1 MLLNRLSITISI
13 TVLSVLMSCSP
24 YFRQPMRMKNS
35 RLGAETP
42 QFKELVSLPAPKE
55 KIVVAVYK
63 FRDQTGQYKA
73 SEVGSSWST
82 AVTQGSTSILL
93 RAVEESG
100 WFIPIERESLS
111 NLLNERKIIR
121 SSRASYST
129 GEDNKEQAL
138 LPPLLFAGILLEG
151 GIISFDSNI
160 LTGGA
165 GARYFGTGAS
175 TQYREDR
182 VTIYLRAVST
192 SNGRILKTVYTS
204 KTILSQKID
213 VGIFR
218 FVKIKRLL
226 EAETGFTYNE
236 PGEMAIKE
244 AIEKA
249 VISLVI
255 EGIQDNLWTVENPEE
270 VLNHGIIANYKEE
283 KNTNQN
289 VDVYGDETRE
299 RRGKLGINFSGGAFY
314 YNGDISGTKILPAI
328 ELAVNFPSNKPWSGS
343 VGAGYGQLG
352 TENGYRSTIAYG
364 DLSFQYR
371 FFNLHRYSPYIKIG
385 GGTLSEV
392 ESNIDVETRFN
403 SAYHLYGL
411 GELGGE
417 YLIKDNLGLSAGV
430 TFRGL
435 LNDEL
440 DRIEQGKFNDF
451 IWQLKVG
458 LSFYLFE

>member
-1 MLLNRLSITISI
+1 MFSTKTCLFLFILLLS
-13 TVLSVLMSCSP
+13 LANCSP
-24 YFRQPMRMKNS
+24 YFQQPLRMKES

-42 QFKELVSLPAPKE
+42 EFQELISLPPPKE
-55 KIVVAVYK
+55 KIVAAVYK

-73 SEVGSSWST
+73 SDAGTSWST

-100 WFIPIERESLS
+100 WFVPIERESLS

-121 SSRASYST
+121 SSRATYGQDESKDQS
-129 GEDNKEQAL
+129 L

-151 GIISFDSNI
+151 GIVSFDSNI

-165 GARYFGTGAS
+165 GARYFGAGTS

-213 VGIFR
+213 VAFFR

-249 VISLVI
+249 VISLIV
-255 EGIQDNLWTVENPEE
+255 EGIKDGLWAAKDPE
-270 VLNHGIIANYKEE
+270 ANKSLLSSYLDE
-283 KNTNQN
+283 KTTNQAIG
-289 VDVYGDETRE
+289 VYGDELKE
-299 RRGKLGINFSGGAFY
+299 RRGKMGINFSGAALY
-314 YNGDISGTKILPAI
+314 YNGDISNTQILPAGEI
-328 ELAVNFPSNKPWSGS
+328 GLNFPANASLSGS
-343 VGAGYGQLG
+343 LSVGYGQLG
-352 TENGYRSTIAYG
+352 TQLGYKSTLGYS
-364 DLSFQYR
+364 DVSMQYR
-371 FFNLHRYSPYIKIG
+371 FFNLQRYSPYVKLGLGI
-385 GGTLSEV
+385 LSEV
-392 ESNIDVETRFN
+392 ENNISSEVNFSSSFYT
-403 SAYHLYGL
+403 YGL
-411 GELGGE
+411 GEAGYE
-417 YLIKDNLGLSAGV
+417 YLFNDRLGMNGGVSFKGLFTDNLDQV
-430 TFRGL
+430 H
-435 LNDEL
+435 
-440 DRIEQGKFNDF
+440 QGKYNDF
-451 IWQLKVG
+451 IWQAKLGITV
-458 LSFYLFE
+458 YLGK

>member
-1 MLLNRLSITISI
+1 MSSIRARGCTLFLF
-13 TVLSVLMSCSP
+13 TFLTGCAP
-24 YFRQPMRMKNS
+24 YFQQPLRMKES

-42 QFKELVSLPAPKE
+42 QFQDLVSLPAPKE
-55 KIVVAVYK
+55 KIVAAVYK

-73 SEVGSSWST
+73 SEVGASWST

-100 WFIPIERESLS
+100 WFVPIERESLS

-121 SSRASYST
+121 SSRASY
-129 GEDNKEQAL
+129 GQEDKDQAL

-151 GIISFDSNI
+151 GIVSFDTNI

-165 GARYFGTGAS
+165 GARYFGAGAS

-213 VGIFR
+213 VGFFR
-218 FVKIKRLL
+218 FVKVKHLL

-255 EGIQDNLWTVENPEE
+255 EGVKDGLWAVKDPVAGETLLKSYIDEKT
-270 VLNHGIIANYKEE
+270 AN
-283 KNTNQN
+283 QSIG
-289 VDVYGDETRE
+289 VYGNELRD
-299 RRGKLGINFSGGAFY
+299 RRGTFGLNLSGGAFY
-314 YNGDISGTKILPAI
+314 YNGDISDATLLPVGEFGFDFA
-328 ELAVNFPSNKPWSGS
+328 ANKPFSFS
-343 VGAGYGQLG
+343 LTAGYGRLG
-352 TENGYRSTIAYG
+352 TREGYQSTLGYSDI
-364 DLSFQYR
+364 SIRYR
-371 FFNLHRYSPYIKIG
+371 FFNQQRHSPYLKAG
-385 GGTLSEV
+385 AGLLSEV
-392 ESNIDVETRFN
+392 ENNINPEVSFSTSFY
-403 SAYHLYGL
+403 SYGL
-411 GELGGE
+411 AEAGYE
-417 YLIKDNLGLSAGV
+417 YLLSDGVGLNGGV
-430 TFRGL
+430 NFKGL
-435 LNDEL
+435 FTDDLDEVP
-440 DRIEQGKFNDF
+440 QGKYNDF
-451 IWQLKVG
+451 IWQAKIG
-458 LSFYLFE
+458 LTLYLGK

>member
-1 MLLNRLSITISI
+1 MFSKNNICLGVLFSILSG
-13 TVLSVLMSCSP
+13 CSP
-24 YFRQPMRMKNS
+24 YFQQPLRMKDS

-42 QFKELVSLPAPKE
+42 QFQDLVSLPEPKE
-55 KIVVAVYK
+55 KIVAAVYK

-73 SEVGSSWST
+73 SDVGSSWST

-100 WFIPIERESLS
+100 WFVPIERESLS

-129 GEDNKEQAL
+129 DESKDQSL

-151 GIISFDSNI
+151 GIVSFDSNI

-165 GARYFGTGAS
+165 GARYFGAGAS

-213 VGIFR
+213 VGFFR
-218 FVKIKRLL
+218 FVKVKRLL

-249 VISLVI
+249 VISLVL
-255 EGIQDNLWTVENPEE
+255 EGVKDGLWAVKEPEAGKQ
-270 VLNHGIIANYKEE
+270 VLQNYLDEKTAN
-283 KNTNQN
+283 QSIG
-289 VDVYGDETRE
+289 VYGNELRE
-299 RRGKLGINFSGGAFY
+299 RRGKIGIQVSGGAFY
-314 YNGDISGTKILPAI
+314 YNGDIADAKVLPVG
-328 ELAVNFPSNKPWSGS
+328 ELGLQYPGNRPLSISLT
-343 VGAGYGQLG
+343 AGYGKVG
-352 TENGYRSTIAYG
+352 TELGYQSTVGYS
-364 DLSFQYR
+364 DVSLLYR
-371 FFNLHRYSPYIKIG
+371 FFNFQRYSPYVKIG
-385 GGTLSEV
+385 GGLLSEI
-392 ESNIDVETRFN
+392 ENNINAEVSFS
-403 SAYHLYGL
+403 SAFYPYASAEAGY
-411 GELGGE
+411 E
-417 YLIKDNLGLSAGV
+417 YLVNDRLGLHGGV
-430 TFRGL
+430 NFKGL
-435 LNDEL
+435 FTDEL
-440 DRIEQGKFNDF
+440 DEVPQGKYNDF
-451 IWQLKVG
+451 IWQAKVG
-458 LSFYLFE
+458 LIFYLGD

>member
-1 MLLNRLSITISI
+1 MFSRRIPFIVSWSLLTLAG
-13 TVLSVLMSCSP
+13 CAP
-24 YFRQPMRMKNS
+24 YFQQPLRMQES

-42 QFKELVSLPAPKE
+42 RFQELISLPPPKE
-55 KIVVAVYK
+55 KIVAAVYK

-73 SEVGSSWST
+73 SDVGTSWST

-93 RAVEESG
+93 RAIEESG

-121 SSRASYST
+121 SSRATYAPD
-129 GEDNKEQAL
+129 ENKDQSL

-151 GIISFDSNI
+151 GIVSFDSNI

-165 GARYFGTGAS
+165 GARYFGAGAS

-213 VGIFR
+213 VNLFR
-218 FVKIKRLL
+218 FVKVKRLL

-249 VISLVI
+249 VIGLII
-255 EGIQDNLWTVENPEE
+255 EGIKDGLWAARDADDGTKLIKE
-270 VLNHGIIANYKEE
+270 YQEE
-283 KNTNQN
+283 KNENQSIGVFGN
-289 VDVYGDETRE
+289 ELRE

-314 YNGDISGTKILPAI
+314 YNGDISDTEILPVGEI
-328 ELAVNFPSNKPWSGS
+328 GFDFPASSSLSGVLS
-343 VGAGYGQLG
+343 AGYGKLGTQLG
-352 TENGYRSTIAYG
+352 YQSTVGYS
-364 DLSFQYR
+364 DLSLRYR
-371 FFNLHRYSPYIKIG
+371 FFNLQRYSPYIKLG
-385 GGTLSEV
+385 VGVLSEV
-392 ESNIDVETRFN
+392 ENNIN
-403 SAYHLYGL
+403 SEISFSSAFYSYGL
-411 GELGGE
+411 AEAGYE
-417 YLIKDNLGLSAGV
+417 YLINDRLGLNGGVSFKGLFSDNL
-430 TFRGL
+430 
-435 LNDEL
+435 DEVH
-440 DRIEQGKFNDF
+440 QGKYNDF
-451 IWQLKVG
+451 IWQAKLGVT
-458 LSFYLFE
+458 FYLFK